1 MRACRLPPVQV
12 LGPLFVLGE
21 VVYINDSPNLDP
33 AAYAV
38 HILPKLS
45 STYSRRELVERVSGV
60 ESSLAIASG
69 ELWLT
74 RSFCQ
79 KVFTSHLGCSN
90 IN

>member
-1 MRACRLPPVQV
+1 VQAAAAVQV

-69 ELWLT
+69 GVETDLSRNFLFIRVT
-74 RSFCQ
+74 N
-79 KVFTSHLGCSN
+79 LN
-90 IN
+90 N

>member
-45 STYSRRELVERVSGV
+45 STYSRRELERERSRVEPRNRKWRSGD
-60 ESSLAIASG
+60 
-69 ELWLT
+69 
-74 RSFCQ
+74 
-79 KVFTSHLGCSN
+79 
-90 IN
+90 